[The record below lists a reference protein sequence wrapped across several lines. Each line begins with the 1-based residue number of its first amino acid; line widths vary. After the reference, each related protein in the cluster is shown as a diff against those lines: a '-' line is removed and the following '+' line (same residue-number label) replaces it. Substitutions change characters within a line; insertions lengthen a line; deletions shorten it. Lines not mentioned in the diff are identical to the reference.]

1 MARRMELGLAP
12 MALESAAGTSAA
24 MASRLGNY
32 LDTVLTVFKARR
44 ENGGQAS
51 SLRSAP

>member
-24 MASRLGNY
+24 MASRLGNH
-32 LDTVLTVFKARR
+32 LNTVLTVFKVRR
-44 ENGGQAS
+44 EKGGQA
-51 SLRSAP
+51 LRRRSVP